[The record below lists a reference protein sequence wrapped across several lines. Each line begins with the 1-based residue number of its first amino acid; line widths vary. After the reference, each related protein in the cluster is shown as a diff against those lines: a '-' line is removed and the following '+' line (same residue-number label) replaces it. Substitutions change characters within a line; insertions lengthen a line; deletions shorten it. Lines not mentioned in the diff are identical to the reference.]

1 MRPLPQAASAGR
13 VARVDCLLVGAEN
26 DPVFFRREIRA
37 VGGVEFVGVDVADE
51 LHRLGRLRVSGFAD
65 WLSQV
70 NVTSFPSVQ
79 ATTVPSSSVRRMVTP
94 ACFSRERGCSWG
106 WP

>member
-1 MRPLPQAASAGR
+1 MIRFFSVGRFAQSGAWNLWELTLPMNCTGWAGSA
-13 VARVDCLLVGAEN
+13 
-26 DPVFFRREIRA
+26 F
-37 VGGVEFVGVDVADE
+37 
-51 LHRLGRLRVSGFAD
+51 SGFAD

-94 ACFSRERGCSWG
+94 A
-106 WP
+106 